1 MVGFRE
7 DREIKIILESL
18 RSHYDEIQSEM
29 QYWAIED
36 QEATEEILIEIRDI
50 IQKIEFEFPWF
61 KINGK
66 FWADTEE

>member
-7 DREIKIILESL
+7 DNEIKHIVTAL
-18 RSHYDEIQSEM
+18 RNHYDEVASEM
-29 QYWAIED
+29 QYLDIED
-36 QEATEEILIEIRDI
+36 QEASEAVLIEIRDI

-66 FWADTEE
+66 YWASTED

>member
-1 MVGFRE
+1 MVGFTE

-18 RSHYDEIQSEM
+18 RSHYDAMQSEM

-36 QEATEEILIEIRDI
+36 QEATEEILIEIGDI

-66 FWADTEE
+66 FWADTEV

>member
-1 MVGFRE
+1 MVGFTE

-18 RSHYDEIQSEM
+18 RSHYDAMQSEM
-29 QYWAIED
+29 QYLAIED
-36 QEATEEILIEIRDI
+36 QEATEEILIEIGDI

-66 FWADTEE
+66 FWADTEV